1 MSSSARRALL
11 FGNDFPIFQ
20 LCGRTDGSKFSCGE
34 PVSLSKTKKPPFN
47 FRVGKALHTIRASHP
62 RRQARHSEDLKNCP
76 WATSALIGYGPW
88 EPHSIFK
95 SHFKSE
101 VEPHSKV
108 LLLLCTA
115 WTEAKEKNRASSVQ
129 GLCPPMKR
137 SVLLLRTVGKKILVA
152 AVMMAYPRWGEG
164 VHQIGICF

>member
-1 MSSSARRALL
+1 MMSSSAWRALL
-11 FGNDFPIFQ
+11 FGNCFPIFQ
-20 LCGRTDGSKFSCGE
+20 PCGRTDGSKFSCGE

-47 FRVGKALHTIRASHP
+47 FRVGKALHAIRASHP

-76 WATSALIGYGPW
+76 WATCALIGYSPR

-115 WTEAKEKNRASSVQ
+115 WTEAQKKNQASSMQ
-129 GLCPPMKR
+129 GLCPPMKQ
-137 SVLLLRTVGKKILVA
+137 SVFLLSTVGKKS
-152 AVMMAYPRWGEG
+152 
-164 VHQIGICF
+164 